1 MVNGSEAVEAVR
13 NHPPGTFDLVLMDVM
28 MPVMDGHEATRQ
40 IRQMGRSDT
49 AILPIAAMTA
59 NALAEDI
66 QKSLDAGI
74 DAHITKPLDIAKLI
88 RTIAQYRK

>member
-49 AILPIAAMTA
+49 AILPA

>member
-1 MVNGSEAVEAVR
+1 MVNGSEAVEAMR
-13 NHPPGTFDLVLMDVM
+13 NHPPETFDLVLMDVM

-66 QKSLDAGI
+66 QKSLDAGM

>member
-40 IRQMGRSDT
+40 IRQMGTDT
-49 AILPIAAMTA
+49 AILPIVAMPA
-59 NALAEDI
+59 NTLAEDI
-66 QKSLDAGI
+66 QKSLDAGM